1 MKRER
6 GQERDKERGERRRKK
21 EEKKGKRRRKGKE
34 GEKNTWVTTDY

>member
-1 MKRER
+1 MKRGR
-6 GQERDKERGERRRKK
+6 GQERDNEKGERKGKK